1 MVQGNSLR
9 SIAAGTVTALA
20 MIAAISVQAFGQRG
34 PARSKDDLNPA
45 DADMETTAKHD
56 LSVAR
61 WYMDNRKAY
70 AGARDRLKGI
80 VDTYPEFS
88 RVHEAFYYLGQADE
102 KLGNSDEAASC
113 YRKLIKDFPGSEYV
127 KKAKE
132 RLTALKLPE
141 DGPLY
146 KPSPPKPEE
155 ETDTKVD
162 KGPTRPTLRGN
173 PSPSPS
179 PSPKQAP
186 PPPGS

>member
-1 MVQGNSLR
+1 MVRVNSLR

-20 MIAAISVQAFGQRG
+20 IIAAISVQAYGQRG
-34 PARSKDDLNPA
+34 PARDKDVLNPA

-88 RVHEAFYYLGQADE
+88 RVHEAFYYLAQADE
-102 KLGNSDEAASC
+102 KLGNNDEAASC

-127 KKAKE
+127 KKAKD
-132 RLTALKLPE
+132 RLAVLKLPE

-155 ETDTKVD
+155 ETDTKAD

-179 PSPKQAP
+179 PSPKQP
-186 PPPGS
+186 PPPAG